1 VECRGRPRQWTVS
14 FVLVTGD
21 PERVVALQDVAA
33 DGQPLARVEVAAQD
47 LAAAVVGREAAHPR
61 WV

>member
-1 VECRGRPRQWTVS
+1 VS